1 MEREQVRRCTEGKN
15 DQMRGKKSDNQICL
29 YLEFYQTVTPEGMFS
44 VLSYLVR
51 DTHISWVEG

>member
-44 VLSYLVR
+44 VLS
-51 DTHISWVEG
+51 